1 PGVVGQRA
9 RGRPARRL
17 RGRGV
22 PARLPRGAPAHGGRL
37 RSRTAL
43 LRAARV
49 ARLGAAGD
57 VERPAGDRVPMASA
71 ALTTRRAVVADAETM
86 VRNAIL
92 GIATWRAF
100 TPADGTGPTAGH
112 RVEMTRYFLSRS
124 DAFGLL
130 ADVAG
135 EPAGHFLMFRAT
147 WDEPNSVILGQ
158 LFVRPAWWGTG
169 LAEHLHAA

>member
-1 PGVVGQRA
+1 
-9 RGRPARRL
+9 
-17 RGRGV
+17 
-22 PARLPRGAPAHGGRL
+22 
-37 RSRTAL
+37 
-43 LRAARV
+43 
-49 ARLGAAGD
+49 
-57 VERPAGDRVPMASA
+57 MASA

-92 GIATWRAF
+92 GIATWRPF
-100 TPADGTGPTAGH
+100 TPADWTGPTAGH
-112 RVEMTRYFLSRS
+112 RVAMTRYFLSRS

-135 EPAGHFLMFRAT
+135 EPAGHFLMFRAR

-169 LAEHLHAA
+169 LAAGLHDAFLAEARARGYRDARLNTPAAHGRARRFYERRGWRLEASPDELWSFGVPIARLRLTLDR